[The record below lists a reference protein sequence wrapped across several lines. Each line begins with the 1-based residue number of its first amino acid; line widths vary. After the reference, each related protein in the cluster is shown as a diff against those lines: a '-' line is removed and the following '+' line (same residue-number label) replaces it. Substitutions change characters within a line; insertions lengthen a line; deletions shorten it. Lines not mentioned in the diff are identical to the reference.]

1 MAKKRKKRFFR
12 LLHLP
17 VGVIF
22 LLIFTIYLIISFL
35 NSRIKPTITSY
46 DVTKGKSAVTND
58 PFTGIALRTENIAYA
73 DTSGYINYYVREGSR
88 VSATT
93 KLYTMDESG
102 NVSTAL
108 EELAQESSQLSEENI
123 ASIRNRISGFTENYS
138 DDNYQEV
145 YDFKY
150 DLESMILE
158 FFNAN
163 SLDAINEKLKES
175 GLDSNFQ
182 IKTPNSSGIVLYSID
197 NMESLTKEQVMKS
210 SFDTSKY
217 TKASLATNSYVES
230 GRPIYKT
237 ISSENWEIVIPLTKE
252 QKEKYKET
260 TYVKIR
266 FAKDGFETTGAF
278 AIQEN
283 ADGAY
288 GVISLSDNMTRY
300 CNQRFIGIEIIAE
313 AITGLKVPK
322 SSVVNHKSYC
332 VPKRYVS
339 IGDDGS
345 YNVLKRTFNKK
356 GEEKIKK
363 LEVEVLSATLESDDQ
378 ADHDLDNDF
387 FYISTDSLSKGDN
400 LKLTD
405 SQEFFTVEETLTL
418 KGVYNIN
425 SGYAKFRTVT
435 ILTESN
441 DYYIVQSDSVYGL
454 QVYDKIVLNGSTV
467 KNNQIIFN

>member
-217 TKASLATNSYVES
+217 TKASLATNS
-230 GRPIYKT
+230 
-237 ISSENWEIVIPLTKE
+237 
-252 QKEKYKET
+252 
-260 TYVKIR
+260 
-266 FAKDGFETTGAF
+266 
-278 AIQEN
+278 
-283 ADGAY
+283 
-288 GVISLSDNMTRY
+288 
-300 CNQRFIGIEIIAE
+300 
-313 AITGLKVPK
+313 
-322 SSVVNHKSYC
+322 
-332 VPKRYVS
+332 
-339 IGDDGS
+339 
-345 YNVLKRTFNKK
+345 
-356 GEEKIKK
+356 
-363 LEVEVLSATLESDDQ
+363 
-378 ADHDLDNDF
+378 
-387 FYISTDSLSKGDN
+387 
-400 LKLTD
+400 
-405 SQEFFTVEETLTL
+405 
-418 KGVYNIN
+418 
-425 SGYAKFRTVT
+425 
-435 ILTESN
+435 
-441 DYYIVQSDSVYGL
+441 
-454 QVYDKIVLNGSTV
+454 
-467 KNNQIIFN
+467 